1 MSYFTGGSLPIN
13 LGSYGGGGIAGG
25 YTGGYAGG
33 TYARVT
39 KTDISDLIRYIE
51 NGNAKQ
57 VMQKYNQMNIAG
69 NSQVRNR
76 IENYFARYYGVDL
89 TTALEQSAGSSFTSG
104 LKQGMPIFGLFD
116 DGLSGDEVEAMITG
130 IDESMSSKVA
140 EYAGGIIGGGASS
153 AAAGAAIGAAISGC
167 NPVGIAIGAGIGFIA
182 GAING
187 GVTVA
192 GKDQQN
198 NKTALA

>member
-1 MSYFTGGSLPIN
+1 MSYFTGGSLPIS
-13 LGSYGGGGIAGG
+13 LGSYNGDYTGG
-25 YTGGYAGG
+25 YTSGYAGG

-104 LKQGMPIFGLFD
+104 LKQGVPLFGLFD

-140 EYAGGIIGGGASS
+140 EYTGGIVGGGAS
-153 AAAGAAIGAAISGC
+153 AAAIGAAIGTWICPGPGS
-167 NPVGIAIGAGIGFIA
+167 AIGAGIGFIV

-187 GVTVA
+187 GITVA
-192 GKDQQN
+192 AKDQQN